1 MIARSYLTG
10 TYLAICMARADT
22 ANSDVAGIPEPA
34 PLAEVMIRQEPCAL
48 PYELCITPPR
58 RV

>member
-1 MIARSYLTG
+1 
-10 TYLAICMARADT
+10 MARADT

-58 RV
+58 RI